1 MQTGFPE
8 DMESAIMGRVIGR
21 ITEVKGI
28 ISKAELQE
36 LLPPYIVEK
45 GKVLDAPRINNYVK
59 TKVGLDTIICQIT
72 GEYFDEHTLKGDFTG
87 YYINLNVKGY
97 ISGKAFIQGLRCL
110 PIVGAEV
117 EMIDPEDLAMI
128 YACGQEECLCLGN
141 DLYNSTQPIRL
152 GINKIIPS
160 HIGIFGNTGSGK
172 SNTLARLLNEYS
184 KYLIHTDNAKVLVFD
199 LNNEYVESS
208 ICDKE
213 YKKVYPV
220 STRNDNGDKI
230 PISID
235 YLDEDQWCIMLGAT
249 EATQRP
255 VVKTACRDKRN
266 NDDYKKYIA
275 DILRNGQRS
284 LFMSLRF
291 NMRPYLG
298 DTIDNF
304 CWHNSS
310 QVFYYDDNGTI
321 IYANDRA
328 FERYVNNIIVTVPTD
343 NLDLFLFKLYF
354 ATARHIGYGTQY
366 EYIEPLLRRAEKL
379 IRDFKRVFRDTRDED
394 IFDRKPISVIQL
406 ANVNRDMRELIPPIV
421 SNYLFRKQ
429 TDNKGDGVINSIINV
444 VIDEAHNILF
454 EDENNRR
461 HQSVTIETFEK
472 IIKEGRKYGFFLW
485 LASQRPSDISPTVIS
500 QLHNY
505 FIHKLVNPLDLSRI
519 RKAVAFL
526 DDESMNMLTVLG
538 PGECVLS
545 GTCVSLPVFIKVKQL
560 TQQFRPN
567 SDNVVLIGREG
578 IFTQKNNME

>member
-1 MQTGFPE
+1 MIPRKAKKG
-8 DMESAIMGRVIGR
+8 ES
-21 ITEVKGI
+21 
-28 ISKAELQE
+28 L
-36 LLPPYIVEK
+36 LLP
-45 GKVLDAPRINNYVK
+45 
-59 TKVGLDTIICQIT
+59 
-72 GEYFDEHTLKGDFTG
+72 
-87 YYINLNVKGY
+87 
-97 ISGKAFIQGLRCL
+97 
-110 PIVGAEV
+110 
-117 EMIDPEDLAMI
+117 M
-128 YACGQEECLCLGN
+128 
-141 DLYNSTQPIRL
+141 
-152 GINKIIPS
+152 
-160 HIGIFGNTGSGK
+160 
-172 SNTLARLLNEYS
+172 
-184 KYLIHTDNAKVLVFD
+184 
-199 LNNEYVESS
+199 
-208 ICDKE
+208 
-213 YKKVYPV
+213 
-220 STRNDNGDKI
+220 
-230 PISID
+230 
-235 YLDEDQWCIMLGAT
+235 
-249 EATQRP
+249 
-255 VVKTACRDKRN
+255 
-266 NDDYKKYIA
+266 
-275 DILRNGQRS
+275 
-284 LFMSLRF
+284 
-291 NMRPYLG
+291 
-298 DTIDNF
+298 
-304 CWHNSS
+304 
-310 QVFYYDDNGTI
+310 
-321 IYANDRA
+321 
-328 FERYVNNIIVTVPTD
+328 
-343 NLDLFLFKLYF
+343 FLFKLYF

-421 SNYLFRKQ
+421 SKYLFRKQ
-429 TDNKGDGVINSIINV
+429 MDNKGDGVINSIINV